1 MRIAASLI
9 RSAGR
14 SNPLCIIMTVTLRC
28 CDFFLNPKV
37 RVRFRDAPVDVWPQQ
52 LLEDHLTPELHCWSR
67 FCCRLSSQD
76 RKHQHQTHFQNK
88 ITLAKE
94 SFFVL
99 KQKYGIL
106 DIFFTHCQQTQQ
118 VGTVN
123 SWLFLP
129 CLETTEHRVISVICS
144 FSKEHPHFSSAGGH
158 EV

>member
-28 CDFFLNPKV
+28 RDFLLNPKV
-37 RVRFRDAPVDVWPQQ
+37 QVRFRDAPVDVWPQQ

-76 RKHQHQTHFQNK
+76 RKHQHQTYFQNK

-94 SFFVL
+94 SFFCSDAEIWDTR
-99 KQKYGIL
+99 Y
-106 DIFFTHCQQTQQ
+106 IFYTLSTNTA
-118 VGTVN
+118 GWN
-123 SWLFLP
+123 SEQLAFFF
-129 CLETTEHRVISVICS
+129 CLVWKLQNTELSL
-144 FSKEHPHFSSAGGH
+144 
-158 EV
+158 